1 MSEVKNPYKQDGHY
15 NHPGSLMHKL
25 AEDWERKRSTTSK
38 PNTAQATHPLFAQ
51 SSPTFQPN
59 PQGIPGKQ
67 PTQPVSTRQTPRL
80 SLAQVKKAAAYP
92 SALAARHGSLRRP
105 SVTSA
110 PEISQLEESPIE
122 DAQGPPVLIRQ
133 PEVLPRG

>member
-1 MSEVKNPYKQDGHY
+1 MSEVKNPYKRNGHY

-25 AEDWERKRSTTSK
+25 AEDWERKRSTQ
-38 PNTAQATHPLFAQ
+38 AQATRQATPLFAQ
-51 SSPTFQPN
+51 SLPM
-59 PQGIPGKQ
+59 PQQKQ
-67 PTQPVSTRQTPRL
+67 APLDLGGQRGLPVKTPRL

-92 SALAARHGSLRRP
+92 SAAAARSSLRRP

-110 PEISQLEESPIE
+110 PEISHTSEESPIE
-122 DAQGPPVLIRQ
+122 DVLPVLIRQ

>member
-1 MSEVKNPYKQDGHY
+1 MSEAHQQRQPLQNPYKKDGHY

-25 AEDWERKRSTTSK
+25 AEDWERKRMTPCCRTV
-38 PNTAQATHPLFAQ
+38 NAPLFAPACGV
-51 SSPTFQPN
+51 PTPR
-59 PQGIPGKQ
+59 
-67 PTQPVSTRQTPRL
+67 TQNVTRQTPRL

-92 SALAARHGSLRRP
+92 SAAAARSSLRRP

-122 DAQGPPVLIRQ
+122 DVPPALIR
-133 PEVLPRG
+133 L

>member
-1 MSEVKNPYKQDGHY
+1 MSEVKNPYKRDGHY

-25 AEDWERKRSTTSK
+25 AEDWERKKGDPLKS
-38 PNTAQATHPLFAQ
+38 QAILNPLFAQ
-51 SSPTFQPN
+51 SLPTLQP
-59 PQGIPGKQ
+59 KQ
-67 PTQPVSTRQTPRL
+67 PTTSATRQTPRL

-92 SALAARHGSLRRP
+92 SAIAARHGSLRRP

-110 PEISQLEESPIE
+110 PEISQTTEESPTE
-122 DAQGPPVLIRQ
+122 DVLPVLIRQ